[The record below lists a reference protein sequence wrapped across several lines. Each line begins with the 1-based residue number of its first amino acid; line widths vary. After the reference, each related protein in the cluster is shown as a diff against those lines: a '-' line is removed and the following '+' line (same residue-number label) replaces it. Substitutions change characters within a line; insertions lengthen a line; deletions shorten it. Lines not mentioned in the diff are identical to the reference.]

1 MHTISDHPGVL
12 DSEFPSQKIPFI
24 LRPYQSQDAPA
35 VVDLW
40 HRTWHQTFPDLQH
53 PQSYA
58 GWQTKFQQELL
69 AQAVIWVA
77 TIAEQANNLIND
89 PINDPINDSIGNLMG
104 TPVSNSIGNPTGDPI
119 GDQLHHQ
126 TIGIPQQAASD
137 RIIGFVAVVLE
148 TQFVDQLFVDSRYH
162 NQGIGAALLNRAK
175 QLCPQGLTLDTL
187 QINLKA
193 RKFYEHHGFKPGQL
207 SVNAFNGQPNVKY
220 HWQP

>member
-1 MHTISDHPGVL
+1 MHTISAHHGVP
-12 DSEFPSQKIPFI
+12 DSEFPSQKII
-24 LRPYQSQDAPA
+24 LRPYQPQDAPA

-77 TIAEQANNLIND
+77 AIAEPANDLIND
-89 PINDPINDSIGNLMG
+89 SVGNPIGNQI
-104 TPVSNSIGNPTGDPI
+104 SNLTGDPI
-119 GDQLHHQ
+119 ADQSNHQ
-126 TIGIPQQAASD
+126 RIGIPQQADNDRPD
-137 RIIGFVAVVLE
+137 RIVGFVAVVLE

-162 NQGIGAALLNRAK
+162 DRGIGSALLNQAK

-193 RKFYEHHGFKPGQL
+193 RKFYERHGFKPGQF